1 MSHINGEK
9 MAKSD
14 VIEIKRKKEIER
26 VKNMTQ
32 AQKLMEAIE
41 LSHACDKLKKA
52 VKRGSVKRS

>member
-1 MSHINGEK
+1 

-26 VKNMTQ
+26 VKKMTKTE
-32 AQKLMEAIE
+32 KLMEAIE

-52 VKRGSVKRS
+52 VKRGSFKRS